1 MQRNQIMLIFC
12 LAMLMYGCRKDKV
25 HWQLVQRIET
35 GSGQD
40 RFNRIFFLNDTVGF
54 VVGGSRFDH
63 STILRTIDGGQHW
76 QMQHIVDAP
85 KGLYGICASPDGK
98 LFAIGFDGKLLR
110 SNDLGQS
117 WELYQIAYLP
127 YKDVCMLNAKQGL
140 AIGGISFVTG
150 FFTRFD
156 SAGSYS
162 AFDSLSYE
170 LNDIEMV
177 SENIGYMAGNSTI
190 FRTNNGGQNWIPQ
203 VVKNDDFTAIHA
215 YPDGNVWT
223 CGYSGSI
230 WNSSDFGLNWHCV
243 RNGNNFLL
251 PRYRLLDIV
260 FFSSQV
266 GFAVGENGTFITTDD
281 GGLHWMEMDKFTSE
295 ALRSIYLTKQGD
307 LFVCGDSGGLFR
319 IKPKLF

>member
-1 MQRNQIMLIFC
+1 
-12 LAMLMYGCRKDKV
+12 MLMYGCRKDKV

-110 SNDLGQS
+110 SNNLGQS